1 MFSFSICPLPLALPP
16 AALTAERSS
25 LLPLLLLLSAAA
37 AAAAAPFF
45 LMSDKIAQ
53 AEALKV
59 EGNGFFAKKMYEQ
72 AIEKYAAAIAL
83 DPQNHIYYSNRSIC
97 YAESGQFE
105 AAEKDGDM
113 CVKLNAGF
121 AKGYHRLAN
130 AQYLLEKYDEAMATV
145 TEGLKKDGGFA
156 ELKKLKNKI
165 KAKKAQKARALAGPS
180 GGGGGGGVDK
190 ATQDEMMKLSEQYQ
204 TTKRDLMEVEARSSA
219 AMKNSRRTALTVEQI
234 EAVSDETPLFRGVG
248 KMFLR
253 APKADIKGMLDEQ
266 VAEENE
272 KMAALD
278 SKKNFLNRRLQSQER
293 DLQDLM
299 KTLVAAQG

>member
-1 MFSFSICPLPLALPP
+1 
-16 AALTAERSS
+16 
-25 LLPLLLLLSAAA
+25 
-37 AAAAAPFF
+37 
-45 LMSDKIAQ
+45 
-53 AEALKV
+53 
-59 EGNGFFAKKMYEQ
+59 
-72 AIEKYAAAIAL
+72 
-83 DPQNHIYYSNRSIC
+83 
-97 YAESGQFE
+97 
-105 AAEKDGDM
+105 
-113 CVKLNAGF
+113 
-121 AKGYHRLAN
+121 
-130 AQYLLEKYDEAMATV
+130 MATV
-145 TEGLKKDGGFA
+145 TEGLKKDGGFV

-278 SKKNFLNRRLQSQER
+278 SKKNFLNRLQSQEGPAGPHEDPR
-293 DLQDLM
+293 R
-299 KTLVAAQG
+299 GPG